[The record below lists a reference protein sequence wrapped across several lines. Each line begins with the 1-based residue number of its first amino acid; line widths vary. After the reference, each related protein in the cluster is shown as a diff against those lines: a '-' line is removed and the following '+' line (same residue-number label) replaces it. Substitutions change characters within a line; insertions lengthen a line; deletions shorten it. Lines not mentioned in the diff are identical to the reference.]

1 MRTQKRIQNSMLPEI
16 LLGSLVFFAML
27 STQEAFGQRA
37 TLSIQVPRNAV
48 KELKEE
54 GAHSVDLQKYASE
67 QKVNLKDLPHIDI
80 QLKSLGLPGTVF
92 LFINNEPV
100 DSSQIKGE
108 SGQTTKVQLKIPSNV
123 GPINEA
129 SLRVRGWFS
138 LISGKMDITFRGLEK
153 VEMDTPTVPVVVAP
167 PAPPVAPPVVPPAP
181 IVSEPVPTAPP
192 VVDTAP
198 VVPKPPVVVAPK
210 PPAVTQPP
218 VVTRPPVVVKP
229 PVVVAPPPPAVVVK
243 PPVVQV
249 PKNQCLRGFCVGDAV
264 VNDLGLKGTVA
275 AIGPDPLKTRP
286 GQCILVRWSFA
297 PNLLACRYPGEIDK
311 E

>member
-1 MRTQKRIQNSMLPEI
+1 MRTQINIQNRMLLEI
-16 LLGSLVFFAML
+16 LLGSLAFFAML
-27 STQEAFGQRA
+27 STQEAFGQK
-37 TLSIQVPRNAV
+37 TSLSIQVPRNAV
-48 KELKEE
+48 IELKEE
-54 GAHSVDLQKYASE
+54 GAHSIDLQKFASE
-67 QKVNLKDLPHIDI
+67 RKLNLKDMPQIDI

-108 SGQTTKVQLKIPSNV
+108 SGQATKVQLKIPSNV

-153 VEMDTPTVPVVVAP
+153 VEMDGPSAPVVVAP
-167 PAPPVAPPVVPPAP
+167 PVVNPVVPPVAPITPPVAPPVIAPAP

-192 VVDTAP
+192 VVDS
-198 VVPKPPVVVAPK
+198 PPVVAPK
-210 PPAVTQPP
+210 PPVVTKPP
-218 VVTRPPVVVKP
+218 VVVVKP
-229 PVVVAPPPPAVVVK
+229 PT
-243 PPVVQV
+243 VQV
-249 PKNQCLRGFCVGDAV
+249 PKNQCFRGFCVGDAV
-264 VNDLGLKGTVA
+264 VNDLGLKGVIA
-275 AIGPDPLKTRP
+275 GIGPDPLKTRP